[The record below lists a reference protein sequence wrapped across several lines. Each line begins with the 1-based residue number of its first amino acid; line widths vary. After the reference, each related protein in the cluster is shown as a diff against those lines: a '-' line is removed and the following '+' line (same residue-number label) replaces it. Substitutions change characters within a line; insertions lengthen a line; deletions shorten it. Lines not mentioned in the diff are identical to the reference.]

1 MQQGQST
8 LQQIETILPQL
19 PPPQLELVL
28 AFAEFVRA
36 RAAQTE
42 DEVLWSFVE
51 REHAYRAAHP
61 EDVFTM
67 STEEDLL
74 AALDVES

>member
-8 LQQIETILPQL
+8 LQQIETILP
-19 PPPQLELVL
+19 PQLELAP

-36 RAAQTE
+36 RAAQAE

-51 REHAYRAAHP
+51 REQAYRAAHP
-61 EDVFTM
+61 GDVFTV

-74 AALDVES
+74 AALDVEL